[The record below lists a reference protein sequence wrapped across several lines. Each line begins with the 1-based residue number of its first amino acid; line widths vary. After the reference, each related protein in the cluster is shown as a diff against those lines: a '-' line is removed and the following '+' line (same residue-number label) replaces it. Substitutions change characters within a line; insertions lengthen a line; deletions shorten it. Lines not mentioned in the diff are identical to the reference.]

1 MCARRWLLGYLAGVS
16 VNCRGDLES
25 LNETTATNGTEFQ
38 AFLDANGIDFL
49 TSNGEPDLGE
59 SSNGEP
65 DVGETSCCASLTWVR
80 RRTASLTWVRRRA
93 ALTLRQCTLA
103 GHIVECVVMTSH

>member
-1 MCARRWLLGYLAGVS
+1 MACLWLLGYLAGVS

-25 LNETTATNGTEFQ
+25 LNDTTATNGTEFQ

-59 SSNGEP
+59 A
-65 DVGETSCCASLTWVR
+65 SCCTDAASMYTCWSYR
-80 RRTASLTWVRRRA
+80 
-93 ALTLRQCTLA
+93 
-103 GHIVECVVMTSH
+103 

>member
-1 MCARRWLLGYLAGVS
+1 MLLGYLAGVS

-25 LNETTATNGTEFQ
+25 LNDTTATNGTEFQ

-59 SSNGEP
+59 SS
-65 DVGETSCCASLTWVR
+65 CCASLTWV
-80 RRTASLTWVRRRA
+80 SRRA
-93 ALTLRQCTLA
+93 ARA
-103 GHIVECVVMTSH
+103 